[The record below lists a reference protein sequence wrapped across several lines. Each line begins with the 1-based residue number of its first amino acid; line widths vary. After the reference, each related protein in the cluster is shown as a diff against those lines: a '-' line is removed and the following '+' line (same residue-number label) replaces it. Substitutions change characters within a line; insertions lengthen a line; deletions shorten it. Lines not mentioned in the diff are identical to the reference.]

1 MFVRFTTPEGARVYI
16 RENRVQA
23 FVSSEDGTRI
33 FLSGSLSILVAE
45 DDDEVRLILSGRP
58 EDESSVP

>member
-1 MFVRFTTPEGARVYI
+1 MFVRFTTPEGARVHV

-23 FVSSEDGTRI
+23 FVSSEEGTRV

-45 DDDEVRLILSGRP
+45 SDDEVKLILSGRP
-58 EDESSVP
+58 EDAG

>member
-1 MFVRFTTPEGARVYI
+1 MFVLFTTPEGARVHL

-23 FVSSEDGTRI
+23 FVSAEDGTRI

-45 DDDEVRLILSGRP
+45 SDDEVKLILSGRP
-58 EDESSVP
+58 EDEG